1 MAGANILFVDDEK
14 NILGS
19 LSRVFRKE
27 GYGIMLAENGEC
39 GLDLL
44 KHNSVAVVVSDQRMP
59 GMGGV
64 EFLKKAREAS
74 PDTVRMMLTG
84 QADASEIAGA
94 INEGGVYRFIT
105 KPWDDEEL
113 KHIIKAAV
121 ERYSLAAEN
130 RLLQETTMKQNAELY
145 ELNKTLEARVEE
157 KTRKLRENFFSF
169 VGLCADMI
177 ELHDQ
182 LSGGHCKRVAVLSRG
197 LGKRLGIEGVEL
209 EALWAAAL
217 LHETG
222 LIGVPREVLEKPEGD
237 LLDGERALIRNN
249 PALSQEIISK
259 IDTLKQAGLVV
270 RSHMESFDGSGYPD
284 GLKGA
289 EINYGS
295 RILSICREY
304 DRLRNARRPY
314 SKTEALAAIERG
326 RARKFDPDITEA
338 FLKFISEL
346 KDGDENQ
353 LAEHGRNARLPVNM
367 QVDIRDIAPG
377 MVLAKPL
384 ASGRGRLLVGQGTV
398 LTEALIE
405 KVLNFNMI
413 DPITDPVQVLV
424 QPHLV
429 R

>member
-1 MAGANILFVDDEK
+1 MTGTNILFVDDEK

-27 GYGIMLAENGEC
+27 GYGIMLAESGEC

-44 KHNSVAVVVSDQRMP
+44 RHNSVAVVVSDQRMP

-84 QADASEIAGA
+84 QADMAEITGA
-94 INEGGVYRFIT
+94 INEGGVYRYIT

-113 KHIIKAAV
+113 KHIIRAAV
-121 ERYSLAAEN
+121 ERYSLLAEN
-130 RLLQETTMKQNAELY
+130 RRLQEATMKQNAELY
-145 ELNKTLEARVEE
+145 ELNQTLEARVEE
-157 KTRKLRENFFSF
+157 KTRKLRESFFSF
-169 VGLCADMI
+169 VGLCGDMI

-197 LGKRLGIEGVEL
+197 LGQRLGLKGFEL

-217 LHETG
+217 LHEIG
-222 LIGVPREVLEKPEGD
+222 LIGVPREVLEKAEGELSD
-237 LLDGERALIRNN
+237 SERALMRNN
-249 PALSQEIISK
+249 PALSQEIIAK
-259 IDTLKQAGLVV
+259 IDILRQSGLIV

-289 EINYGS
+289 EVNYGS

-304 DRLRNARRPY
+304 DRLRHARRPY
-314 SKTEALAAIERG
+314 SKVEALAVIERG
-326 RARKFDPDITEA
+326 RGRKFDPDVTEA
-338 FLKFISEL
+338 FLKFASEI

-353 LAEHGRNARLPVNM
+353 MTAHNRSAMPVKT

-398 LTEALIE
+398 LTAALIE
-405 KVLNFNMI
+405 KVLNFHKI
-413 DPITDPVQVLV
+413 DPITYPVEVV
-424 QPHLV
+424 AQPA
-429 R
+429 

>member
-1 MAGANILFVDDEK
+1 MTGTNILFVDDEK

-27 GYGIMLAENGEC
+27 GYGIMLAESGEC

-44 KHNSVAVVVSDQRMP
+44 RHNSVAVVVSDQRMP

-84 QADASEIAGA
+84 QADMAEITGA
-94 INEGGVYRFIT
+94 INEGGVYRYIT

-113 KHIIKAAV
+113 KHIIRAAV
-121 ERYSLAAEN
+121 ERYSLLAEN
-130 RLLQETTMKQNAELY
+130 RRLQEATMKQNAELY
-145 ELNKTLEARVEE
+145 ELNQTLEARVEE
-157 KTRKLRENFFSF
+157 KTRKLRESFFSF
-169 VGLCADMI
+169 VGLCGDMI

-197 LGKRLGIEGVEL
+197 LGQRLGLKGFEL

-217 LHETG
+217 LHEIG
-222 LIGVPREVLEKPEGD
+222 LIGVPREVLEKAEGELSD
-237 LLDGERALIRNN
+237 SERALMRNN
-249 PALSQEIISK
+249 PALSQEIIAK
-259 IDTLKQAGLVV
+259 IDILRQSGLIV
-270 RSHMESFDGSGYPD
+270 RSHMESFDGTGYPD
-284 GLKGA
+284 GLNGA
-289 EINYGS
+289 EVNYGS

-304 DRLRNARRPY
+304 DRLRHARRAY
-314 SKTEALAAIERG
+314 SKVEALAVIERG
-326 RARKFDPDITEA
+326 RGRKFDPDVTEA
-338 FLKFISEL
+338 FLKFASEI

-353 LAEHGRNARLPVNM
+353 MIAHNRSAMPVKT

-398 LTEALIE
+398 LTAALIE
-405 KVLNFNMI
+405 KVLNFHKI
-413 DPITDPVQVLV
+413 DPITYPVEVLA
-424 QPHLV
+424 QPA
-429 R
+429 

>member
-1 MAGANILFVDDEK
+1 MNGTDILFVDDEK

-19 LSRVFRKE
+19 LWRVFRKE
-27 GYGIMLAENGEC
+27 GYGIMLAESGEC

-44 KHNSVAVVVSDQRMP
+44 RHNSVAVVVSDQRMP

-84 QADASEIAGA
+84 QADMAEITGA
-94 INEGGVYRFIT
+94 INEGGVYRYIT

-113 KHIIKAAV
+113 KHIIRAAV
-121 ERYSLAAEN
+121 ERYSLLAEN
-130 RLLQETTMKQNAELY
+130 RRLQEATMKQNAELY
-145 ELNKTLEARVEE
+145 ELNQTLEARVEE
-157 KTRKLRENFFSF
+157 KTRKLRESFFSF
-169 VGLCADMI
+169 VGLCGDMI

-197 LGKRLGIEGVEL
+197 LGQQLGLKGFEL

-217 LHETG
+217 LHEIG
-222 LIGVPREVLEKPEGD
+222 LIGVPREVLEKAEGELSD
-237 LLDGERALIRNN
+237 SERALMRNN
-249 PALSQEIISK
+249 PALSQEIIAK
-259 IDTLKQAGLVV
+259 IDILRQSGLIV

-284 GLKGA
+284 GLKGG
-289 EINYGS
+289 EVNYGS

-304 DRLRNARRPY
+304 DRLRHARRPY
-314 SKTEALAAIERG
+314 SKVEALAAIERG
-326 RARKFDPDITEA
+326 RGRKFDPDVTEA
-338 FLKFISEL
+338 FLKFASEI

-353 LAEHGRNARLPVNM
+353 MTAHNRSAMPVKT

-398 LTEALIE
+398 LTAALIE
-405 KVLNFNMI
+405 KVLNFHKI
-413 DPITDPVQVLV
+413 DPITYPVEVLA
-424 QPHLV
+424 QPA
-429 R
+429 

>member
-1 MAGANILFVDDEK
+1 MTGTNILFVDDEK

-27 GYGIMLAENGEC
+27 GYGIMLAESGEC

-44 KHNSVAVVVSDQRMP
+44 RHNSVAVVVSDQRMP

-84 QADASEIAGA
+84 QADMAEITGA
-94 INEGGVYRFIT
+94 INEGGVYRYIT

-113 KHIIKAAV
+113 KHIIRAAV
-121 ERYSLAAEN
+121 ERYSLLAEN
-130 RLLQETTMKQNAELY
+130 RRLQEATMKQNAELY
-145 ELNKTLEARVEE
+145 ELNQTLEARVEE
-157 KTRKLRENFFSF
+157 KTRKLRESFFSF
-169 VGLCADMI
+169 VGLCGDMI

-197 LGKRLGIEGVEL
+197 LGQQLGLKGFEL

-217 LHETG
+217 LHEIG
-222 LIGVPREVLEKPEGD
+222 LIGVPREVLEKAEGELSD
-237 LLDGERALIRNN
+237 SERALMRNN
-249 PALSQEIISK
+249 PALSQEIIAK
-259 IDTLKQAGLVV
+259 IDILRQSGLIV

-284 GLKGA
+284 GLKGG
-289 EINYGS
+289 EVNYGS

-304 DRLRNARRPY
+304 DRLRHARRPF
-314 SKTEALAAIERG
+314 SKVEALAVIERG
-326 RARKFDPDITEA
+326 RGRKFDPDVTEA
-338 FLKFISEL
+338 FLKFASEI

-353 LAEHGRNARLPVNM
+353 MIAHNRSAMPVKT

-398 LTEALIE
+398 LTAALIE
-405 KVLNFNMI
+405 KVLNFHKI
-413 DPITDPVQVLV
+413 DPITYPVEVV
-424 QPHLV
+424 AQPA
-429 R
+429 

>member
-1 MAGANILFVDDEK
+1 MTGTNILFVDDEK

-27 GYGIMLAENGEC
+27 GYGIMLAESGEC

-44 KHNSVAVVVSDQRMP
+44 RHNSVAVVVSDQRMP

-84 QADASEIAGA
+84 QADMAEITGA
-94 INEGGVYRFIT
+94 INEGGVYRYIT

-113 KHIIKAAV
+113 KHIIRAAV
-121 ERYSLAAEN
+121 ERYSLLAEN
-130 RLLQETTMKQNAELY
+130 RRLQEATMKQNAELY
-145 ELNKTLEARVEE
+145 ELNQTLEARVEE
-157 KTRKLRENFFSF
+157 KTRKLRESFFSF
-169 VGLCADMI
+169 VGLCGDMI

-197 LGKRLGIEGVEL
+197 LGQQLGLKGFEL

-217 LHETG
+217 LHEIG
-222 LIGVPREVLEKPEGD
+222 LIGVPREVLEKAEGEFSD
-237 LLDGERALIRNN
+237 SERALMRNN
-249 PALSQEIISK
+249 PALSQEIIAK
-259 IDTLKQAGLVV
+259 IDILRQSGLIV

-284 GLKGA
+284 GLKGG
-289 EINYGS
+289 EVNYGS

-304 DRLRNARRPY
+304 DRLRHARRPY
-314 SKTEALAAIERG
+314 SKVEALAAIERG
-326 RARKFDPDITEA
+326 RGRKFDPDVTEA
-338 FLKFISEL
+338 FLKFASEI

-353 LAEHGRNARLPVNM
+353 MSARNRNAMPVKT

-398 LTEALIE
+398 LTAALIE
-405 KVLNFNMI
+405 KVLNFHKI
-413 DPITDPVQVLV
+413 DPITYPVEVV
-424 QPHLV
+424 AQPA
-429 R
+429 

>member
-1 MAGANILFVDDEK
+1 MTGTNILFVDDEK

-27 GYGIMLAENGEC
+27 GYGIMLAESGEC

-44 KHNSVAVVVSDQRMP
+44 RHNSVAVVVSDQRMP

-74 PDTVRMMLTG
+74 PDTVRIMLTG
-84 QADASEIAGA
+84 QADMAEITGA
-94 INEGGVYRFIT
+94 INEGGVYRYIT

-113 KHIIKAAV
+113 KHIIRAAV
-121 ERYSLAAEN
+121 ERYSLLVEN
-130 RLLQETTMKQNAELY
+130 RRLQEATMKQNAELY
-145 ELNKTLEARVEE
+145 ELNQTLEARVEE
-157 KTRKLRENFFSF
+157 KTRKLRESFFSF
-169 VGLCADMI
+169 VGFCGDMI

-197 LGKRLGIEGVEL
+197 LGQQLGLKGFEL

-217 LHETG
+217 LHEIG
-222 LIGVPREVLEKPEGD
+222 LIGVPREVLEKYEGELSD
-237 LLDGERALIRNN
+237 SERALIRNN
-249 PALSQEIISK
+249 PALSQEIIAR
-259 IDTLKQAGLVV
+259 IDILRQSGLIV

-289 EINYGS
+289 EVNYGS

-304 DRLRNARRPY
+304 DRLRHARRPY
-314 SKTEALAAIERG
+314 SKVEALAVIERG
-326 RARKFDPDITEA
+326 RGRKFDPDVTEA
-338 FLKFISEL
+338 FLKFASEI

-353 LAEHGRNARLPVNM
+353 MTAHNRNAMPVRT

-398 LTEALIE
+398 LTAALIE
-405 KVLNFNMI
+405 KVLNFHKI
-413 DPITDPVQVLV
+413 DPITYPVEVLA
-424 QPHLV
+424 QPA
-429 R
+429 

>member
-1 MAGANILFVDDEK
+1 MTGTNILFVDDEK

-27 GYGIMLAENGEC
+27 GYGIMLAESGEC

-44 KHNSVAVVVSDQRMP
+44 RHNSVAVVVSDQRMP

-84 QADASEIAGA
+84 QADMADIAGA
-94 INEGGVYRFIT
+94 INEGGVYRYIT

-121 ERYSLAAEN
+121 ERYSLLAEN
-130 RLLQETTMKQNAELY
+130 RRLQEATMKQNAELY
-145 ELNKTLEARVEE
+145 ELNQTLEARVEE
-157 KTRKLRENFFSF
+157 KTRKLRESFFSF
-169 VGLCADMI
+169 VGLCGDMI

-197 LGKRLGIEGVEL
+197 LGQQLGLKGFEL

-217 LHETG
+217 LHEIG
-222 LIGVPREVLEKPEGD
+222 LIGVPREVLEKAEGEFSD
-237 LLDGERALIRNN
+237 SERALMRNN
-249 PALSQEIISK
+249 PALSQEIIAK
-259 IDTLKQAGLVV
+259 IDILRQSGLIV

-284 GLKGA
+284 GLKGG
-289 EINYGS
+289 EVNYGS

-304 DRLRNARRPY
+304 DRLRHARRPY
-314 SKTEALAAIERG
+314 SKVEALAAIERG
-326 RARKFDPDITEA
+326 RGRKFDPDVTEA
-338 FLKFISEL
+338 FLKFASEI

-353 LAEHGRNARLPVNM
+353 MTAHNRSAMPVKT

-405 KVLNFNMI
+405 KVLNFHKI
-413 DPITDPVQVLV
+413 DPITYPVEVV
-424 QPHLV
+424 AQPA
-429 R
+429 

>member
-1 MAGANILFVDDEK
+1 MTGTNILFVDDEK

-27 GYGIMLAENGEC
+27 GYGIMLAESGEC

-44 KHNSVAVVVSDQRMP
+44 RHNSVAVVVSDQRMP

-84 QADASEIAGA
+84 QADMAEITGA
-94 INEGGVYRFIT
+94 INEGGVYRYIT

-113 KHIIKAAV
+113 KHIIRAAV
-121 ERYSLAAEN
+121 ERYSLLAEN
-130 RLLQETTMKQNAELY
+130 RRLQEATMKQNAELY
-145 ELNKTLEARVEE
+145 ELNQTLEARVEQ
-157 KTRKLRENFFSF
+157 KTRKLRESFFSF
-169 VGLCADMI
+169 VGLCGDMI

-197 LGKRLGIEGVEL
+197 LGQQLGLKGFEL

-217 LHETG
+217 LHEIG
-222 LIGVPREVLEKPEGD
+222 LIGVPREVLEKAEGEFSD
-237 LLDGERALIRNN
+237 SERALMRNN
-249 PALSQEIISK
+249 PALSQEIIAK
-259 IDTLKQAGLVV
+259 IDILRQSGLIV

-284 GLKGA
+284 GLKGG
-289 EINYGS
+289 EVNYGS

-304 DRLRNARRPY
+304 DRLRHARRPF
-314 SKTEALAAIERG
+314 SKVEALAVIERG
-326 RARKFDPDITEA
+326 RGRKFDPDVTEA
-338 FLKFISEL
+338 FLKFASEI

-353 LAEHGRNARLPVNM
+353 MIAHNRSAMPVKT

-398 LTEALIE
+398 LTAALIE
-405 KVLNFNMI
+405 KVLNFHKI
-413 DPITDPVQVLV
+413 DPITYPVEVV
-424 QPHLV
+424 AQPA
-429 R
+429 

>member
-1 MAGANILFVDDEK
+1 MTGTNILFVDDEK

-27 GYGIMLAENGEC
+27 GYGIMLAESGEC

-44 KHNSVAVVVSDQRMP
+44 RHNSVAVVVSDQRMP

-84 QADASEIAGA
+84 QADMAEITGA
-94 INEGGVYRFIT
+94 INEGGVYRYIT

-113 KHIIKAAV
+113 KHIIRAAV
-121 ERYSLAAEN
+121 ERYSLLAEN
-130 RLLQETTMKQNAELY
+130 RRLQEATMKQNAELY
-145 ELNKTLEARVEE
+145 ELNQTLEARVEE
-157 KTRKLRENFFSF
+157 KTRKLRESFFSF
-169 VGLCADMI
+169 VGLCGDMI

-197 LGKRLGIEGVEL
+197 LGQRLGLKGFEL

-217 LHETG
+217 LHEIG
-222 LIGVPREVLEKPEGD
+222 LIGVPREVLEKAEGELSD
-237 LLDGERALIRNN
+237 SERALMRNN
-249 PALSQEIISK
+249 PALSQEIIAR
-259 IDTLKQAGLVV
+259 IDILRQSGLIV

-289 EINYGS
+289 EVNYGS

-304 DRLRNARRPY
+304 DRLRHARRPY
-314 SKTEALAAIERG
+314 SKVEALAVIERG
-326 RARKFDPDITEA
+326 RGRKFDPDVTEA
-338 FLKFISEL
+338 FLKFASEI

-353 LAEHGRNARLPVNM
+353 MTAHNRSAMPVKT

-405 KVLNFNMI
+405 KVLNFHKI
-413 DPITDPVQVLV
+413 DPITYPVEVV
-424 QPHLV
+424 AQPA
-429 R
+429 

>member
-1 MAGANILFVDDEK
+1 MTGTNILFVDDEK

-27 GYGIMLAENGEC
+27 GYGIMLAESGEC

-44 KHNSVAVVVSDQRMP
+44 RHNSVAVVVSDQRMP

-84 QADASEIAGA
+84 QADMAEITGA
-94 INEGGVYRFIT
+94 INEGGVYRYIT

-113 KHIIKAAV
+113 KHIIRAAV
-121 ERYSLAAEN
+121 ERYSLLAEN
-130 RLLQETTMKQNAELY
+130 RRLQEATMKQNAELY
-145 ELNKTLEARVEE
+145 ELNQTLEARVEE
-157 KTRKLRENFFSF
+157 KTRKLRESFFSF
-169 VGLCADMI
+169 VGLCGDMI

-197 LGKRLGIEGVEL
+197 LGQRLGLKGFEL

-217 LHETG
+217 LHEIG
-222 LIGVPREVLEKPEGD
+222 LIGVPREVLEKAEGELSD
-237 LLDGERALIRNN
+237 SERALMRNN
-249 PALSQEIISK
+249 PALSQEIIAR
-259 IDTLKQAGLVV
+259 IDILRQSGLIV
-270 RSHMESFDGSGYPD
+270 RSHMESFDGTGYPD
-284 GLKGA
+284 GLNGA
-289 EINYGS
+289 EVNYGS

-304 DRLRNARRPY
+304 DRLRHARRPY
-314 SKTEALAAIERG
+314 SKVEALAVIERG
-326 RARKFDPDITEA
+326 RGRKFDPDVTEA
-338 FLKFISEL
+338 FLKFASEI

-353 LAEHGRNARLPVNM
+353 MTAHNRSAMPVKT

-405 KVLNFNMI
+405 KVLNFHKI
-413 DPITDPVQVLV
+413 DPITYPVEVLA
-424 QPHLV
+424 QPA
-429 R
+429 

>member
-1 MAGANILFVDDEK
+1 MTGTNILFVDDEK

-27 GYGIMLAENGEC
+27 GYGIMLAESGEC

-44 KHNSVAVVVSDQRMP
+44 RHNSVAVVVSDQRMP

-84 QADASEIAGA
+84 QADMAEITGA
-94 INEGGVYRFIT
+94 INEGGVYRYIT

-113 KHIIKAAV
+113 KHIIRAAV
-121 ERYSLAAEN
+121 ERYSLLAEN
-130 RLLQETTMKQNAELY
+130 RRLQEATMKQNAELY
-145 ELNKTLEARVEE
+145 ELNQTLEARVEE
-157 KTRKLRENFFSF
+157 KTRKLRESFFSF
-169 VGLCADMI
+169 VGLCGDMI

-197 LGKRLGIEGVEL
+197 LGQRLGLKGFEL

-217 LHETG
+217 LHEIG
-222 LIGVPREVLEKPEGD
+222 LIGVPREVLEKAEGELSD
-237 LLDGERALIRNN
+237 SERALMRNN
-249 PALSQEIISK
+249 PALSQEIIAK
-259 IDTLKQAGLVV
+259 IDILRQSGLIV
-270 RSHMESFDGSGYPD
+270 RSHMESFDGTGYPD

-289 EINYGS
+289 EVNYGS

-304 DRLRNARRPY
+304 DRLRHARRPY
-314 SKTEALAAIERG
+314 SKVEALAVIERG
-326 RARKFDPDITEA
+326 RGRKFDPDVTEA
-338 FLKFISEL
+338 FLKFASEI

-353 LAEHGRNARLPVNM
+353 MTAHNRSAMPVKT

-405 KVLNFNMI
+405 KVLNFHKI
-413 DPITDPVQVLV
+413 DPITYPVEVV
-424 QPHLV
+424 AQPA
-429 R
+429 

>member
-1 MAGANILFVDDEK
+1 MTGTNILFVDDEK

-27 GYGIMLAENGEC
+27 GYGIMLAESGEC

-44 KHNSVAVVVSDQRMP
+44 RHNSVAVVVSDQRMP

-84 QADASEIAGA
+84 QADMAEITGA
-94 INEGGVYRFIT
+94 INEGGVYRYIT

-113 KHIIKAAV
+113 KHIIRAAV
-121 ERYSLAAEN
+121 ERYSLLAEN
-130 RLLQETTMKQNAELY
+130 RRLQEATMKQNAELY
-145 ELNKTLEARVEE
+145 ELNQTLEARVEE
-157 KTRKLRENFFSF
+157 KTRKLRESFFSF
-169 VGLCADMI
+169 VGLCGDMI

-197 LGKRLGIEGVEL
+197 LGQGLGLKGFEL

-217 LHETG
+217 LHEIG
-222 LIGVPREVLEKPEGD
+222 LIGVPREVLEKAEGELSD
-237 LLDGERALIRNN
+237 SERALMRNN
-249 PALSQEIISK
+249 PALSQEIIAR
-259 IDTLKQAGLVV
+259 IDILRQSGLIV
-270 RSHMESFDGSGYPD
+270 RSHMESFDGTGYPD

-289 EINYGS
+289 EVNYGS

-304 DRLRNARRPY
+304 DRLRHARRPY
-314 SKTEALAAIERG
+314 SKVEALAVIERG
-326 RARKFDPDITEA
+326 RGRKFDPDVTEA
-338 FLKFISEL
+338 FLKFASEI

-353 LAEHGRNARLPVNM
+353 MTAHNRSAMPVKT

-405 KVLNFNMI
+405 KVLNFHKI
-413 DPITDPVQVLV
+413 DPITYPVEVV
-424 QPHLV
+424 AQPA
-429 R
+429 